1 MAAEEAEDGLRF
13 LYKFVTGR
21 ASSSFGLNV
30 ARLAGLDVRINYYR
44 NGWLMKQQN
53 RLNDIEAS
61 KPQRGFESDWLIDI

>member
-30 ARLAGLDVRINYYR
+30 ARLAGLDVRISNFR
-44 NGWLMKQQN
+44 NG
-53 RLNDIEAS
+53 
-61 KPQRGFESDWLIDI
+61 